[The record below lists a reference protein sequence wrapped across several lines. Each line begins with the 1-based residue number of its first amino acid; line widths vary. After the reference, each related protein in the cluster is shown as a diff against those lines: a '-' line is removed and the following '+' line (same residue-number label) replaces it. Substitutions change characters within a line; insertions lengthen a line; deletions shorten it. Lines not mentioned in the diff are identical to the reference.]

1 MKNLSHCIIIVR
13 SPANVMLLLRFV
25 LDQLRSLLMLRVLR
39 YMLIQMSMR
48 TAWTSFAIAIANGDN
63 ILAIRSM

>member
-1 MKNLSHCIIIVR
+1 
-13 SPANVMLLLRFV
+13 MLLLRLV

-48 TAWTSFAIAIANGDN
+48 TAWTSFAIAIANGDD